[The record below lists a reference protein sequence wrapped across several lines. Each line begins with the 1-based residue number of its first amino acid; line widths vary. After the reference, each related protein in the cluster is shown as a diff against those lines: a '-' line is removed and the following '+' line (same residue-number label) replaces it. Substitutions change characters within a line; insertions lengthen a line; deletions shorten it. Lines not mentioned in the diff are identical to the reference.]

1 MAGKL
6 EKFTCLKEK
15 NNSERLVNHELTNQL
30 DSFATAQN
38 DCSGYS
44 ERQKSI
50 ILTISPRP
58 LWERDRVRGK
68 KIAFSLAEVLIT
80 LGIIGVVAVLTLPS
94 IINNIQN
101 KQLETA
107 FKKSYSAITQV
118 AQRVVIEEY
127 GGEIPDDELFNS
139 LSYYAKYL
147 NGGKRCV
154 GTNADGCPV
163 NASGTNYC
171 NFMIKNYKDFS
182 GKVNAGCL
190 GNDYI
195 VNVIDGSTYYFDY
208 AGPSEFIFGKQ
219 LVIVDI
225 NGWAKRPN
233 KLGHDMFMFQ
243 INRDGKVIA
252 GGDSASVYP
261 KEQYCVKNS
270 STSSA
275 TNGYGC
281 TIRAINEKDYFKKLP
296 H

>member
-1 MAGKL
+1 MRGAVNYQDYKVA
-6 EKFTCLKEK
+6 FT
-15 NNSERLVNHELTNQL
+15 
-30 DSFATAQN
+30 
-38 DCSGYS
+38 
-44 ERQKSI
+44 
-50 ILTISPRP
+50 
-58 LWERDRVRGK
+58 
-68 KIAFSLAEVLIT
+68 LAEVLIT
-80 LGIIGVVAVLTLPS
+80 LGIIGVVAAMTLPS

-139 LSYYAKYL
+139 LNYYAKYL
-147 NGGKRCV
+147 NAGNRCV

-195 VNVIDGSTYYFDY
+195 VNVVDGSTYYFDY

-219 LVIVDI
+219 LVVIDI

-261 KEQYCVKNS
+261 KEQYCVKNNS
-270 STSSA
+270 ASSA